1 MNKGLRCMSPSRPDH
16 GASGGPGAPARN
28 AGSALTPLLQRLKLL
43 AAKSSEKQ
51 FPVRRDPE
59 FSVAR
64 SLVALGGAFLEK
76 ESVGRELDLASAH
89 PVAKQDF
96 VRGKRRSV
104 VQATIRRDGS
114 RVQCGHNTPVRGRE
128 ITLETAAGGRL
139 RAIHRRPR
147 VVRDLEAKGH
157 VIPLHERARIHGS
170 ELEKDDFPLSSW
182 RSFPT
187 IEKLSSARTI
197 A

>member
-1 MNKGLRCMSPSRPDH
+1 MNKGLRH

-96 VRGKRRSV
+96 VRGKRRS
-104 VQATIRRDGS
+104 RRPGDDTS
-114 RVQCGHNTPVRGRE
+114 RRKPGPVRPQY
-128 ITLETAAGGRL
+128 A
-139 RAIHRRPR
+139 RPR
-147 VVRDLEAKGH
+147 
-157 VIPLHERARIHGS
+157 S
-170 ELEKDDFPLSSW
+170 
-182 RSFPT
+182 
-187 IEKLSSARTI
+187 
-197 A
+197 

>member
-16 GASGGPGAPARN
+16 GSSGGPGAPARN

-114 RVQCGHNTPVRGRE
+114 RVQCGHNTPVRGR
-128 ITLETAAGGRL
+128 IVAALETAAGGRL

-147 VVRDLEAKGH
+147 VVRDLE
-157 VIPLHERARIHGS
+157 
-170 ELEKDDFPLSSW
+170 
-182 RSFPT
+182 
-187 IEKLSSARTI
+187 
-197 A
+197 